1 MERLEEL
8 GTVVQGTKGA
18 SDARG
23 KACMDARS
31 GVGVR
36 GPGVALAQ
44 SFSNF
49 FSKFAVGPRKVE
61 ISKKFAGRDRKSA
74 FHSRLKRHGAF
85 ILP

>member
-1 MERLEEL
+1 MAAGEQRL
-8 GTVVQGTKGA
+8 
-18 SDARG
+18 S
-23 KACMDARS
+23 S
-31 GVGVR
+31 GVGCNSAGR
-36 GPGVALAQ
+36 AYRLALSK